1 MIYIFYG
8 CLILTISI
16 SAASISSD
24 LFRIAEKLNSI
35 EARLKEMGE
44 MR

>member
-1 MIYIFYG
+1 MIYLFYG

-24 LFRIAEKLNSI
+24 LARIADKLNSI
-35 EARLKEMGE
+35 EARLKGNW
-44 MR
+44 

>member
-1 MIYIFYG
+1 MIYLFYG

-24 LFRIAEKLNSI
+24 LFRIADKLNSI
-35 EARLKEMGE
+35 EERLKEKGD
-44 MR
+44 